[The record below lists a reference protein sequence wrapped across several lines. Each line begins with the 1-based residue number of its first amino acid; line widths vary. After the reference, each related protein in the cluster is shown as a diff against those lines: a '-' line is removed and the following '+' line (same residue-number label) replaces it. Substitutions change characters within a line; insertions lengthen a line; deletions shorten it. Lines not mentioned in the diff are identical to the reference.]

1 MNGDPLP
8 PLEPLH
14 PPLEL
19 VVLISGRGLNLKTV
33 LEAIDHGRLN
43 ARVLEVI
50 CNRRD
55 APGLAH
61 AARHRVPCRIIDAA
75 SAGPA
80 GQDAAI
86 AARLRELR
94 PDLVLLSGY
103 MRILGDALV
112 EEFRGRMINQHPSL
126 LPRHKGLHTHRRA
139 LEAGDR
145 EHGASIHF
153 VTAELDGGPVI
164 AQVRVPVEPGDD
176 EEALAARVGP
186 LEHGLLLGVLD
197 LFCARRL
204 AMRDDAAVLDSA
216 RLDRPL
222 QLIEG
227 ELTEGV
233 THA

>member
-1 MNGDPLP
+1 MNND
-8 PLEPLH
+8 H
-14 PPLEL
+14 QPPLEL

-33 LEAIDHGRLN
+33 LEAIRDDRLH

-50 CNRRD
+50 CNRPD
-55 APGLAH
+55 APGLQY
-61 AARHRVPCRIIDAA
+61 ARRHEVPCRIIDAA
-75 SAGPA
+75 AAGPG

-86 AARLRELR
+86 AARLRELH

-112 EEFRGRMINQHPSL
+112 EEFQGRMINQHPSL

-164 AQVRVPVEPGDD
+164 AQFRVPVEPQDD
-176 EEALAARVGP
+176 EDSLAARVGP
-186 LEHGLLLGVLD
+186 IEHELLLAVLD

-204 AMRDDAAVLDSA
+204 AMREGAAALDGAS
-216 RLDRPL
+216 LDRPL
-222 QLIEG
+222 ELNEGQLK
-227 ELTEGV
+227 EGV
-233 THA
+233 AHA